1 MTLTMFLYKSIK
13 KVWQVFLYNPF
24 CHAVTSIILR
34 GNNVQYK
41 NFSTNGFPIITLDR
55 KKSKISIGKNLRMN
69 NGNANNC
76 IGFSAPCTLT
86 AINGGNIHIGDNVG
100 MSQSALCAIG
110 ADIIIGN
117 YTLLG
122 GGVKIY
128 TSDFHSLDYLDR
140 RDYREK
146 DKKNRHNA
154 SVMIGNDCFIGAG
167 SIILKGVKIGDR
179 TIIGAGSVVAKS
191 IPKDC
196 IAGGNPCVII
206 RTIKQ

>member
-1 MTLTMFLYKSIK
+1 MTLLTLIYKVIRKLYCVLLS
-13 KVWQVFLYNPF
+13 NPF
-24 CHAVTSIILR
+24 CHVITFMIFR
-34 GNNVQYK
+34 GNNVQYES
-41 NFSTNGFPIITLDR
+41 FSTHGIPIITLDR

-69 NGNANNC
+69 NGNASNC
-76 IGFSAPCTLT
+76 IGFSARCTLT
-86 AINGGNIHIGDNVG
+86 ATNGGNIHIGNNVG

-140 RDYREK
+140 RDYKAK

-179 TIIGAGSVVAKS
+179 TIIGAGSVVTKS

-206 RTIKQ
+206 REIK